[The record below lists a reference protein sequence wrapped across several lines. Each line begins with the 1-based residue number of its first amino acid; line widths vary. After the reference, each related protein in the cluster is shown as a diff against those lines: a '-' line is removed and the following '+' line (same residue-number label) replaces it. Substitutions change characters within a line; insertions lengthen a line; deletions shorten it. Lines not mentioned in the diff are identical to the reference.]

1 MEYGHGGDIYTYQG
15 VTDFSANIN
24 PFGPSEAV
32 IEAAKAGLLSA
43 GQYPDSRCRR
53 LCEKLEKKTGVSR
66 EWFLPGNGAADLIFS
81 LVLAEKPKKAVIP
94 VPAFSEYS
102 QALRTI
108 DCEEIEYLLKP
119 EENFRLTED
128 FLSVLTEEVDMV
140 FLCSPSNPA
149 GQTVEPELL
158 DAIAKRCG
166 ENRIRLVIDA
176 CFSEFLEHPED
187 ARLYE
192 LSARYPQTIVLYAFT
207 KMHAIPGLRLGYG
220 VSSDSGLLERIRQV
234 RQPWSVSVVAEAAG
248 IAALDEE
255 ERAAMTRDYIRKERA
270 FLQAELQRLGLRVIP
285 SEVNY
290 VLFYSEKE
298 LFEAMKERGFL
309 IRDCANYRGL
319 ARGWYRIAVRKREEN
334 RGLIRAMEEVLR

>member
-15 VTDFSANIN
+15 VTDFSTNIN

-53 LCEKLEKKTGVSR
+53 LCERLEEKTGITR

-94 VPAFSEYS
+94 IPTFSEYS
-102 QALRTI
+102 QALQTVG
-108 DCEEIEYLLKP
+108 CEEIEYVLKP
-119 EENFRLTED
+119 EEDFRLTED
-128 FLSVLTEEVDMV
+128 VLPVLTEEVDMV

-149 GQTVEPELL
+149 GQTVETELL
-158 DAIAKRCG
+158 FAIAKRCE

-176 CFSEFLEHPED
+176 CFSEFLEHPEKL
-187 ARLYE
+187 RLYE
-192 LSARYPQTIVLYAFT
+192 LSARYPQAIVLYAFT

-220 VSSDSGLLERIRQV
+220 VSSDKGLLERMQRV

-248 IAALDEE
+248 IAALDEK
-255 ERAAMTRDYIRKERA
+255 ERVAMTRRYIQKERA
-270 FLQAELQRLGLRVIP
+270 FLQEELQKLGMQVIP

-290 VLFYSEKE
+290 LLFYSEKE
-298 LFEAMKERGFL
+298 LFETMRKCGFL

-319 ARGWYRIAVRKREEN
+319 QRGWYRIAVRTNEEN
-334 RGLIRAMEEVLR
+334 RELLCAMEEALR